1 MKYVNVMRL
10 LDSNMDLNSAA
21 MNLTFVSVEVGKELD
36 VIRVGDKERHREGE
50 RERERGGGR
59 GREETECTYSRE
71 SGEMKRL

>member
-1 MKYVNVMRL
+1 MKYANVMRL

-50 RERERGGGR
+50 REREVV
-59 GREETECTYSRE
+59 
-71 SGEMKRL
+71 GEGEKRLSALIQGSQER

>member
-50 RERERGGGR
+50 REREVV
-59 GREETECTYSRE
+59 
-71 SGEMKRL
+71 GEGEKRLSALIQGSQER